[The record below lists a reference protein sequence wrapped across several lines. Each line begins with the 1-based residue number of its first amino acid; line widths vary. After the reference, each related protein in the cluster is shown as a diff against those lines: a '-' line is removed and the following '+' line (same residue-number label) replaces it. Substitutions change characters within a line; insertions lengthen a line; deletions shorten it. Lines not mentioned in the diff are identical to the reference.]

1 MTLMTPIREADT
13 LHIHRIPIA
22 QTGYRA
28 RAAMASLLW
37 HAQSRGLR
45 AATVI
50 GNDGV
55 VPLDI
60 RSETQDVHSQLA
72 RAEFLEIST
81 DSTTLSAAIAALSAF
96 CFAGEDCRDE

>member
-1 MTLMTPIREADT
+1 
-13 LHIHRIPIA
+13 
-22 QTGYRA
+22 
-28 RAAMASLLW
+28 MASLLW

-50 GNDGV
+50 GDDGGAI
-55 VPLDI
+55 PLDI

-96 CFAGEDCRDE
+96 CFAGDDYRDE